1 MKILSV
7 SLLILGFCL
16 GFLVSLAILNLP
28 AFELPLSISKSEEQ
42 NSPYNH
48 ISEDDIHVYDDKILL
63 DVKGASWSTFADTN
77 SMDPI
82 IDKGANGLEI
92 KPTTYL
98 DVHVGDIISFKSN
111 YIQGLLVHRVSK
123 TGFDNQGWYAITKGD
138 NNNNEDPGKVR
149 FNDIEGVVIGVI
161 Y

>member
-1 MKILSV
+1 M
-7 SLLILGFCL
+7 GFCL

>member
-98 DVHVGDIISFKSN
+98 DVHVGYIISFKSN
-111 YIQGLLVHRVSK
+111 YIQGLLVHRFSK